1 VREEGGLPGRVSLEK
16 RLEVLKNTLIDLNN
30 HYVLVKRS

>member
-1 VREEGGLPGRVSLEK
+1 VREEGGLPGRVVLEQ
-16 RLEVLKNTLIDLNN
+16 RLETLKNALIDLNN